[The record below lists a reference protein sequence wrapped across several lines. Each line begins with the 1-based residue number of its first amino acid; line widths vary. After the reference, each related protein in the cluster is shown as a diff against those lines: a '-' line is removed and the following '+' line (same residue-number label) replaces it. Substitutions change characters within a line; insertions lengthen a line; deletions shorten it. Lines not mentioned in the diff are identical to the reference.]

1 MVAVAAR
8 DLNQAKEFAQKY
20 NIPKAF
26 GSYEELAKDPNVGEW
41 PGQWRWGQS

>member
-8 DLNQAKEFAQKY
+8 DLNRAEEFAQKF
-20 NIPKAF
+20 NIPKAY

-41 PGQWRWGQS
+41 PGPGRWGQS